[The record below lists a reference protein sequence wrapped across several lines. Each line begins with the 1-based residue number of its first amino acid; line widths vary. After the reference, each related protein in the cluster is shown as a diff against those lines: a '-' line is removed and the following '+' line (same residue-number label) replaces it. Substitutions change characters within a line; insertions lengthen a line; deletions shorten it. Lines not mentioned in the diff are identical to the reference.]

1 MGDSMSKTEKIKK
14 RKRKLLGR
22 IGIYALGAVVLGVII
37 WVLYYYIRFLSYDK
51 YKEYLSD
58 YEYEEGGEYS
68 AISEKDPRVP
78 GMELVAENDYLK
90 LYTDPKTAI
99 IAVYDKRNHSIVYS
113 NPLNADDDPIANEAN
128 KRYLKSQFIIN
139 YFNKSRCGNI

>member
-68 AISEKDPRVP
+68 AISEKDPGFRVWS
-78 GMELVAENDYLK
+78 LWQKTITLS
-90 LYTDPKTAI
+90 YTLTP
-99 IAVYDKRNHSIVYS
+99 RQ
-113 NPLNADDDPIANEAN
+113 P
-128 KRYLKSQFIIN
+128 
-139 YFNKSRCGNI
+139 